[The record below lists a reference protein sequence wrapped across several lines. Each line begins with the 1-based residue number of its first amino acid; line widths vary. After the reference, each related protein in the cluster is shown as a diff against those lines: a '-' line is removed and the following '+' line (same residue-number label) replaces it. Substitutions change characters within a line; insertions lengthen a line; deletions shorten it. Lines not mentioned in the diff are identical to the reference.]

1 MEGEKVRV
9 KRQLPRVP
17 NSKGKEK
24 SSRKTR
30 SDSSIS
36 SSSKDA
42 IKKNSHSSLLEAG
55 ERLSLSPPGTKPRVF
70 MGYSIADSI
79 TEGEDSSVTVA
90 VRVRPFSERYMGV
103 WSINGCMLDG

>member
-1 MEGEKVRV
+1 MQVCTFHGEAMEGEKVRV

-17 NSKGKEK
+17 NSKGNEK

-30 SDSSIS
+30 SAGSLPSSN
-36 SSSKDA
+36 KDA
-42 IKKNSHSSLLEAG
+42 IKKTSHSSLLEAG

-70 MGYSIADSI
+70 MGYSIADST

-90 VRVRPFSERYMGV
+90 IRVRPFSERYK
-103 WSINGCMLDG
+103 